1 MQCVILAGGLGTRM
15 RPRTETVPKSMLEV
29 CGRPFVEHQLAWL
42 VAHGVREVVLS
53 VGHLGEQIET
63 HVGDG
68 SRYGLAVRYVNEGPS
83 LLGTA
88 GALRLA
94 AERGALADEFL
105 LTYGDSYL
113 PIDFG
118 AVAEAYR
125 RSGKPA
131 LMTVFHNEGRWDTS
145 NVVFDPASGRIL
157 LYDKSRTR
165 RPASDYRYIDYGLS
179 ALRRDV
185 IVRDVPREGKYD
197 LADVFRP
204 LSERGELQGYL
215 VTERFYEIGSPSG
228 LTDLEALL
236 SSRERP

>member
-15 RPRTETVPKSMLEV
+15 RPHTETVPKSLLEV
-29 CGRPFVEHQLAWL
+29 RGRPFVDHQLAWL
-42 VAHGVREVVLS
+42 AQHGVREVLLC
-53 VGHLGEQIET
+53 VGHLGELLET

-68 SRYGLAVRYVNEGPS
+68 ARYGLDVRYVNEGS
-83 LLGTA
+83 TLRGTA

-94 AERGALADEFL
+94 ADRGALADEFL

-118 AVAEAYR
+118 RVATAFE

-131 LMTVFHNEGRWDTS
+131 LMTVFHNEGRFDTS
-145 NVVFDPASGRIL
+145 NVVFEPTTGTIA

-165 RPASDYRYIDYGLS
+165 RPADAYRYIDYGLS
-179 ALRRDV
+179 ALERSV
-185 IVRDVPREGKYD
+185 IERGVPPNVKYD

-204 LSERGELQGYL
+204 LSEQGELAGFL
-215 VTERFYEIGSPSG
+215 VTERFYEVGSPAG
-228 LTDLEALL
+228 LADLDALL
-236 SSRERP
+236 GRA

>member
-15 RPRTETVPKSMLEV
+15 RPRTETVPKALLDV
-29 CGRPFVEHQLAWL
+29 CGRPFVDHQLAWL
-42 VAHGVREVVLS
+42 AGHGVSEVVLS
-53 VGHLGEQIET
+53 VGHLGEQIEA

-68 SRYGLAVRYVNEGPS
+68 TRYGLPVRYVNEGPV

-94 AERGALADEFL
+94 VERGVLADEFL

-118 AVAEAYR
+118 AVASAFR
-125 RSGKPA
+125 NSRKPA

-145 NVVFDPASGRIL
+145 NVVFDAASSNIV

-179 ALRRDV
+179 ALRRSV
-185 IVRDVPREGKYD
+185 VERDVPPSGKYD

-204 LSERGELQGYL
+204 LSERGELAGYV
-215 VTERFYEIGSPSG
+215 VTERFYEVGSPAG
-228 LTDLEALL
+228 LADLEALL
-236 SSRERP
+236 SSRR

>member
-15 RPRTETVPKSMLEV
+15 RPRTETVPKALLEV
-29 CGRPFVEHQLAWL
+29 RGRPFVDHQLAWL
-42 VAHGVREVVLS
+42 AAHGVREVVLS
-53 VGHLGEQIET
+53 IGHLGEQLEA

-68 SRYGLAVRYVNEGPS
+68 SRYGLTVEYVSEGPT
-83 LLGTA
+83 LRGTA

-94 AERGALADEFL
+94 ADRGVLAERFL

-118 AVAEAYR
+118 AVADAFE

-131 LMTVFHNEGRWDTS
+131 LMTVFHNEGRFDTS
-145 NVVFDPASGRIL
+145 NVVFDAASGTIE

-179 ALRRDV
+179 ALDRGV
-185 IVRDVPREGKYD
+185 ILREVPPEEKYD

-204 LSERGELQGYL
+204 LSERGELAGHL
-215 VTERFYEIGSPSG
+215 VRERFYEVGSPAG
-228 LTDLEALL
+228 LADLEALL
-236 SSRERP
+236 ETR